1 MRLGVLGPAAFDL
14 AGLARHAQVL
24 VDNFGATKVLYL
36 GPDDAMD
43 VVVASWAEELVGQNP
58 SDRLLF
64 DRAAESCVDA
74 DAGQVRAFV
83 QSERARRRL
92 RIFSSLPPAPGRTI
106 ELLDGRVVVLL
117 FDKATLD
124 EDDIAGATVFVYG
137 KSEKSLVKRVGPRMF
152 VSPGKIGSENGGA
165 LLLDDDDGGVR
176 CRIIDGS
183 GRVTVVDGVGLREV
197 SGKLK
202 VQGPG

>member
-14 AGLARHAQVL
+14 AGLARQAQIL
-24 VDNFGATKVLYL
+24 VDNFNAGKVLYL

-43 VVVASWAEELVGQNP
+43 VVVASWAEGLVGQNP

-64 DRAAESCVDA
+64 DRAAEVCLEAGA
-74 DAGQVRAFV
+74 DQVRAFV

-92 RIFSSLPPAPGRTI
+92 RIFSSLPSAPGRTI
-106 ELLDGRVVVLL
+106 ELLDGRVVLLL

-137 KSEKSLVKRVGPRMF
+137 KSERALVKKVGPRIF
-152 VSPGKIGSENGGA
+152 LSPGKIGSEGGGS
-165 LLLDDDDGGVR
+165 LLLDDEDGGVR
-176 CRIIDGS
+176 CRVIDAS
-183 GRVTVVDGVGLREV
+183 GKVVTTDGVGMREV

-202 VQGPG
+202 IRGPG